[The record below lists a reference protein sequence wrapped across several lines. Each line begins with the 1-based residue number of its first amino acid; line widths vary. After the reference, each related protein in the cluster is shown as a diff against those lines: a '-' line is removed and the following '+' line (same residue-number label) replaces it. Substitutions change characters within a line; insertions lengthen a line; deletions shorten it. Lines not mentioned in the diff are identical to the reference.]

1 MRRTTRTTITLALLA
16 AALPAAA
23 GAQQDS
29 TMQRDS
35 TARGRT
41 ERSSAGEVSRSRMRR
56 TSANNYGLDR
66 DQLMQLQQAINDRT
80 ECDAGTA
87 DGVMGPRTRRAL
99 SCARRELQVTGN
111 GMDALFTALNLD
123 FGTAG
128 SQPGMGTIQ
137 RSGAPGQ
144 MQRDSAGMRGN
155 PPVNNGTM
163 RDSTRRDSTQ
173 GSRPPR

>member
-1 MRRTTRTTITLALLA
+1 MRRTTRTTLAIALLA

-29 TMQRDS
+29 TMRRDS

-41 ERSSAGEVSRSRMRR
+41 ERSSSGDVSRPRTRR

-66 DQLMQLQQAINDRT
+66 DQVMQLQQAINDRT

-87 DGVMGPRTRRAL
+87 DGMMGPRTRRAL
-99 SCARRELQVTGN
+99 TCARRELQVGAN
-111 GMDALFTALNLD
+111 DMDALFTALGLD
-123 FGTAG
+123 FAAG
-128 SQPGMGTIQ
+128 DAQGMGTIQ

-144 MQRDSAGMRGN
+144 QR
-155 PPVNNGTM
+155 
-163 RDSTRRDSTQ
+163 RDSTRRGGAQRDSTQ
-173 GSRPPR
+173 RDSTQRDSTSRPPR